1 MPLASGVTC
10 IAMEHFLEELLILLT
25 GLAIPEDIGLGF
37 VPHVIIEDDAIVSLV
52 EKVANVW

>member
-1 MPLASGVTC
+1 
-10 IAMEHFLEELLILLT
+10 MEHFLEELLILLT

-37 VPHVIIEDDAIVSLV
+37 VPRVVIEDDAIVSLV